1 MCVCVYYVCVS
12 LYIYNNLEVKLISSI
27 EKKLKRKTDMKLVE
41 NIDEQS
47 STKFYRVYACT
58 FGFRKR

>member
-1 MCVCVYYVCVS
+1 MCICVYYVCVS
-12 LYIYNNLEVKLISSI
+12 LYIYSDLEVKLISSI
-27 EKKLKRKTDMKLVE
+27 EKKLKRKTDMKLVK

-47 STKFYRVYACT
+47 SIKFYRVYACT

>member
-1 MCVCVYYVCVS
+1 MCICVYYVCVS
-12 LYIYNNLEVKLISSI
+12 LYIYNDLEVKLISSI

>member
-1 MCVCVYYVCVS
+1 MCICVYYVCVS
-12 LYIYNNLEVKLISSI
+12 LYIYSDLEVKLISSI